1 MSTGHFDRRAKQL
14 SRLNKTVEETS
25 TEPQTA
31 SSLSRAESEP
41 SRVKQMT
48 VGEGRKT
55 TEPHGIE
62 VRKPAAPRAL
72 SLAHVSTGVW
82 MLHRRAGSRCGFT
95 ACALKCKG
103 DERQGHFKDHGR
115 R

>member
-1 MSTGHFDRRAKQL
+1 VARIMSTGHFDRRAKQL

-72 SLAHVSTGVW
+72 SLAHVSTGGCVDAPPSSGLSVW
-82 MLHRRAGSRCGFT
+82 LYSVCPQM
-95 ACALKCKG
+95 
-103 DERQGHFKDHGR
+103 
-115 R
+115 

>member
-25 TEPQTA
+25 PEPQTA
-31 SSLSRAESEP
+31 SSLSHVESEP

-48 VGEGRKT
+48 VGEGRKM

-62 VRKPAAPRAL
+62 VKKPAAPCAL
-72 SLAHVSTGVW
+72 SLARVSIGVW
-82 MLHRRAGSRCGFT
+82 TLRRRAGSRCGFT

-103 DERQGHFKDHGR
+103 GKRRGHFKDHGR
-115 R
+115 C